1 MGILDRLFGRQTRR
15 ATPLDEARTLI
26 ERFTTA
32 TLAGVDTE
40 DVGRYPAKQRK
51 VMAFHFGAIEHL
63 AGEYDLDE
71 TQTLAVFVMFL
82 NRYFRLPVSESG
94 SISQLVEGFRSEP
107 EEREFLAE
115 GREIFIR
122 WQKQNDRRAP
132 LQLGEMLKR
141 T

>member
-1 MGILDRLFGRQTRR
+1 MGILDRLFGRHTRR

-26 ERFTTA
+26 DRFTTA

-63 AGEYDLDE
+63 ADEYDLDE

-107 EEREFLAE
+107 VEREFLAE
-115 GREIFIR
+115 GREVFIR
-122 WQKQNDRRAP
+122 WQMQNDRRAP

>member
-1 MGILDRLFGRQTRR
+1 MGILDRLFGRREQP
-15 ATPLDEARTLI
+15 ATLDEARKLI

-40 DVGRYPAKQRK
+40 DLGRYPARQRQA
-51 VMAFHFGAIEHL
+51 MAFHFGAIEHL
-63 AGEYDLDE
+63 AGEYELDE

-82 NRYFRLPVSESG
+82 NRYFRLPVSETG
-94 SISQLVEGFRSEP
+94 SISALIEGFRSDPCEH
-107 EEREFLAE
+107 EFLAA
-115 GREIFIR
+115 GREVFRR
-122 WQKQNDRRAP
+122 WRLKNDRRAP

>member
-1 MGILDRLFGRQTRR
+1 MGFFDRLFGHQTRR
-15 ATPLDEARTLI
+15 ATPLDEARMLI

-107 EEREFLAE
+107 VEREFLAE
-115 GREIFIR
+115 GREVFIR
-122 WQKQNDRRAP
+122 WQMQNDRRAP

>member
-107 EEREFLAE
+107 AEREFLAE